1 MNDLYTFDKDP
12 TTATITYD
20 TIIDA
25 YAILFD
31 RLRVPWRRV
40 AGDCGD
46 IGGQKSHEFHFPA
59 EIGQDSLLICSK
71 CESGQNSELENVNNI
86 TECQYCG
93 GSLTLSKGIEVA
105 HAFFLSDTYSAQLNA
120 TFIGVDKKVHNLQMG
135 CYGIGISRLIGACV
149 EVLSTQ
155 QELRWPNTIVPFSV
169 CVICPK
175 AGSREAI
182 AMNQVLGL
190 YEQLNNAHT
199 GLFPNDVILDDR
211 DKVTVGKKLRDAY
224 KIGYT
229 YIILFGK
236 NCIDTNNPEVEL
248 HCPLHYGAD
257 EINKQMTM
265 IPLAN
270 VNSTLADKL
279 LNL

>member
-1 MNDLYTFDKDP
+1 MNDLYTFDKDQ

-20 TIIDA
+20 AIIDA
-25 YAILFD
+25 YSILFD
-31 RLRVPWRRV
+31 RLCVPWIRI

-59 EIGQDSLLICSK
+59 EIGQDSILICSE
-71 CESGQNSELENVNNI
+71 CESGQNSELKSVNNI
-86 TECQYCG
+86 TKCQYCG

-120 TFIGVDKKVHNLQMG
+120 TYVGVDKKVHSLQMG

-182 AMNQVLGL
+182 AMTHVLEL
-190 YEQLNNAHT
+190 YAQLNAQT

-236 NCIDTNNPEVEL
+236 DCIDPNNPEVEL
-248 HCPLHYGAD
+248 HCPLHYG
-257 EINKQMTM
+257 ENENNKQMAK

-270 VNSTLADKL
+270 VISILADKL